1 MSGLTAL
8 HLAAMK
14 GYNDLVFS
22 LITQHHSQKD
32 ALTLVRLASH
42 SQALNLTCQHCKMV
56 SCRSYKN

>member
-14 GYNDLVFS
+14 GYNELVFS

-32 ALTLVRLASH
+32 ALTLVRPTPSVSGFESH
-42 SQALNLTCQHCKMV
+42 LSTLQNDLLLV
-56 SCRSYKN
+56 V